1 MASKKKKK
9 SLETIVLNQEMKSEC
24 GKGEPVGELCM
35 GGVRWQ
41 SSKDERVRRPSGVLS
56 AHLLRAW
63 VLDHQQ
69 QQLGTC
75 HPTPDLCNQ
84 KLEVGP
90 CHLCSNTH
98 SR

>member
-1 MASKKKKK
+1 MASKKKR

-35 GGVRWQ
+35 GGVR
-41 SSKDERVRRPSGVLS
+41 SKDERVRRPSGVLS

-63 VLDHQQ
+63 FLDHQQ
-69 QQLGTC
+69 QQLGTG

-90 CHLCSNTH
+90 CHLCSNMH

>member
-1 MASKKKKK
+1 MRVGKVSLWESSVWVVSADSK
-9 SLETIVLNQEMKSEC
+9 
-24 GKGEPVGELCM
+24 
-35 GGVRWQ
+35 

-63 VLDHQQ
+63 FLDHQQ
-69 QQLGTC
+69 QQLGTG

-90 CHLCSNTH
+90 CHLCSNMH

>member
-1 MASKKKKK
+1 MS
-9 SLETIVLNQEMKSEC
+9 V
-24 GKGEPVGELCM
+24 GKGSLWESSVW
-35 GGVRWQ
+35 VVSADSK
-41 SSKDERVRRPSGVLS
+41 SSKDKRVRRPSGVLS

-69 QQLGTC
+69 QQLGTR